1 MEAANED
8 FQPKWVFSI
17 QIIGMDKEGEIGLRY
32 KCLLEDIE
40 DRLAYLERQ
49 WRQYFLGI
57 QSLTS
62 VLLLTEPA
70 LDLTSLQ
77 EELIFQDADEL

>member
-1 MEAANED
+1 
-8 FQPKWVFSI
+8 
-17 QIIGMDKEGEIGLRY
+17 MDKEGEIGLRY